1 MGFLTTA
8 PYIYN
13 CAPISTARKA
23 CLCGESWFLENI
35 NVTKTSCFMFILS
48 AFATIYYYKERFLQ
62 TSMIHRVKQFEVK
75 FLQLKR
81 YLCVCS
87 QFFFVCIYSSC
98 LQICVCTYLTYM
110 SFKTRLADLKFMC
123 TYINI
128 HKHLT
133 CISLYFCM
141 LSVNTVCM
149 CEGACACGEVRG

>member
-1 MGFLTTA
+1 MGSLTTA
-8 PYIYN
+8 SHIYN
-13 CAPISTARKA
+13 GTSIFTAMKD

-48 AFATIYYYKERFLQ
+48 SFATVYYYKERFLK

-87 QFFFVCIYSSC
+87 QVFYMCIYSSC
-98 LQICVCTYLTYM
+98 LQICVCTYITSM
-110 SFKTRLADLKFMC
+110 SFKTDLKLMC

-133 CISLYFCM
+133 CIFLYFCM
-141 LSVNTVCM
+141 LSVGTLCM
-149 CEGACACGEVRG
+149 CEGACACGEDKG